1 MPFVKVPGFEREVW
15 VDLHEPAPDTVPL
28 VSDICTVVAMP
39 TTSPDDWTVAP
50 PTLTHS
56 KSEHAEQLVAN
67 ARAYQKSRTVR
78 VRPFAYTFTRAED
91 FAVTVLYFESRGF
104 SRSTKQASIYW
115 IRHGHSCPTA
125 RQIEDALKVVRG
137 WSIVDLEGAVQSIRK
152 RYRLTGVVPTHK
164 SVRFKGGSL

>member
-56 KSEHAEQLVAN
+56 K
-67 ARAYQKSRTVR
+67 
-78 VRPFAYTFTRAED
+78 FF
-91 FAVTVLYFESRGF
+91 
-104 SRSTKQASIYW
+104 SIYKTSK
-115 IRHGHSCPTA
+115 HLLDQA
-125 RQIEDALKVVRG
+125 R
-137 WSIVDLEGAVQSIRK
+137 
-152 RYRLTGVVPTHK
+152 P
-164 SVRFKGGSL
+164 